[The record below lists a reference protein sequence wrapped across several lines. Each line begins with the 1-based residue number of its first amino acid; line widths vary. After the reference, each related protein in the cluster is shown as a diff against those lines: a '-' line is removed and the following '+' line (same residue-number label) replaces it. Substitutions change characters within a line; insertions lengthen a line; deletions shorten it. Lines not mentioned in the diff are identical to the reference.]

1 MVGQIQIGPKTL
13 MIVDLR
19 ADSLLMLEEELYHGH
34 PRNSLPLQHHQ
45 LRQNTLHLQTLPRR
59 QYGLERYF
67 ENLTYLKQKQQLYM
81 PTTRDPLLLHTTL
94 SRILE
99 QSI

>member
-1 MVGQIQIGPKTL
+1 
-13 MIVDLR
+13 MIVDLQV
-19 ADSLLMLEEELYHGH
+19 DLLLMLEEELYHGR
-34 PRNSLPLQHHQ
+34 PRSSLLLQRRQ
-45 LRQNTLHLQTLPRR
+45 LKQNTLHLQTLPRR

-81 PTTRDPLLLHTTL
+81 PTTRDLLLLHTTL

>member
-1 MVGQIQIGPKTL
+1 

-19 ADSLLMLEEELYHGH
+19 ADLLLMLEEELYHGH
-34 PRNSLPLQHHQ
+34 PRSSLPLQHRQ
-45 LRQNTLHLQTLPRR
+45 LKQNTLHLQTLPRR
-59 QYGLERYF
+59 QYGFKRYF
-67 ENLTYLKQKQQLYM
+67 ENLTYLKKRQQSYM

>member
-1 MVGQIQIGPKTL
+1 
-13 MIVDLR
+13 MIVDLQ
-19 ADSLLMLEEELYHGH
+19 ADLLLMLEEESYHGR
-34 PRNSLPLQHHQ
+34 PRSSLPLQCRQ
-45 LRQNTLHLQTLPRR
+45 LKQNTLHLQMLPRR
-59 QYGLERYF
+59 QYSFERYF
-67 ENLTYLKQKQQLYM
+67 ENLTYLKKRQQSYM